1 MAASLKDV
9 MAYLIGN
16 YSDNTKGRLSV
27 ARLVKMVY
35 LGDWHQAI
43 NHGRQIT
50 GIEWYFD
57 NYGPFAHDIESTVAD
72 HPNVFS
78 IEDGRNPFG
87 TLEKTCS
94 LIDKAFRPSID
105 DRERISLD
113 HIIKV
118 TQELQQTDFIRLV
131 YSTHPV
137 LSSERYD
144 FLNLVEKAKEYNDI
158 KKSKLC
164 A

>member
-16 YSDNTKGRLSV
+16 YSDNTRGRLSV
-27 ARLVKMVY
+27 ARLAKMVY

-72 HPNVFS
+72 HLNVFS
-78 IEDGRNPFG
+78 IEDSRNPFG
-87 TLEKTCS
+87 TLKKTCS

-105 DRERISLD
+105 DKERI
-113 HIIKV
+113 
-118 TQELQQTDFIRLV
+118 
-131 YSTHPV
+131 
-137 LSSERYD
+137 
-144 FLNLVEKAKEYNDI
+144 
-158 KKSKLC
+158 
-164 A
+164 